1 MLSGTKLVSS
11 SGRSSPVGANQLG
24 ANHRDGITK
33 TRGFFPSRT
42 RSESHSAGKAAGPGH
57 KGREDA
63 KAKPQIRIATARAAF
78 TMTHEFLQRL
88 VGMCLTSSPTAV
100 AEQSGLE
107 SAQHFTASSRA
118 RGNHTS
124 ELQLFPC
131 RALTPQVTTAAM
143 WHPTTRPPSGVKQ
156 NCSKSSASCMSCTR
170 AERVFRKSVIELMAQ
185 R

>member
-78 TMTHEFLQRL
+78 AMTHEFLQRL

-131 RALTPQVTTAAM
+131 RAPTPQRTTAAICV
-143 WHPTTRPPSGVKQ
+143 RRRPSGV
-156 NCSKSSASCMSCTR
+156 TL
-170 AERVFRKSVIELMAQ
+170 EIL
-185 R
+185 